1 MLELD
6 LILLGFIERHYPKLS
21 AADQRAF
28 EKLLNAP
35 DPSLLAYLN
44 GISEPS
50 DGELQEIVQTIRQTA
65 RL

>member
-6 LILLGFIERHYPKLS
+6 LILLGFVERHYPQLS

-28 EKLLNAP
+28 EKLLNVS
-35 DPSLLAYLN
+35 DPNLFAYLN
-44 GISEPS
+44 GISQPS
-50 DGELQEIVQTIRQTA
+50 DGEIQKIVQTIRQTA